1 MRNSGKIV
9 LAFLMLAILGVGACF
24 VGFNW
29 NAIKAGIQ
37 GYQLYTYEDVEKA
50 YDDGYYDAGTNE
62 IYYKELVETMR
73 VQIDDYKLQVN
84 NLTETN
90 NNYKKNNEAL
100 QLQKENLELQV
111 SNLTQIKN
119 ENQATIE
126 TLNAQIV
133 DFKNQIKL
141 LEASE
146 EDKTQQITFLN
157 QQVSSLQQMVSSLQ
171 SANDVNLA
179 TISSLQNQIKS
190 LNVQID
196 DLALQMQSSANTVSA
211 LNKKIEELEKS
222 VAYYEEYLKT
232 LENGE
237 QVVATFEF
245 DGSVYNIQVV
255 NKNAIISVTEPT
267 STEYVIFNGWKV
279 GEEFVDLSSYPIT
292 KNTKF
297 VADITYKYDV
307 VFKVDNEEYNK
318 QIVVKDN
325 FAVEP
330 EAPTK
335 ENSTFKG
342 WSADGKNVI
351 NVASYEIT
359 GNTTFVALFE
369 LNTCDVSFMV
379 EEEAYRTESVT
390 YGSYANIPTP
400 PTKEHYVFK
409 GWSMNGTDIVDV
421 ASYKIVKDTT
431 FIAVFEIKTYTVSFM
446 ANDTECD
453 NQVIAYGNFAT
464 EPEAPTKENYIFK
477 GWSINGID
485 VVDVASYE
493 ITGNTTFVALFEK
506 VYKLTF
512 MSNGVQHATL
522 DYSEMNKNINV
533 SDPTLKYYNF
543 IGWSING
550 TDIIDVASY
559 KIVEDTTFVAV
570 FDTEYTDE
578 EICNFVLN
586 EMVDGMLDLSNTL
599 IHTIPLGMFAN
610 NKNIVSVVLPNT
622 VITIGLNAF
631 YSCSNLQSVTL
642 STNLNKI
649 CSNAFADCRSLKSIY
664 IPKSVEFIVGVD
676 PNNPFAFDP
685 FILCSDDFQ
694 IYCEAT
700 EKQEGW
706 SDSWNIADF
715 ENKYYAVHYGYSYEQ
730 YLEAIKEL

>member
-1 MRNSGKIV
+1 
-9 LAFLMLAILGVGACF
+9 MLAILGVGACF

-37 GYQLYTYEDVEKA
+37 GYKLYTYEDVENS
-50 YDDGYYDAGTNE
+50 YDNGYNDAQTNE
-62 IYYKELVETMR
+62 EHYKSLISTMR
-73 VQIDDYKLQVN
+73 VQIEEYEREIEKLSQSN
-84 NLTETN
+84 KDNSAQI
-90 NNYKKNNEAL
+90 EAL
-100 QLQKENLELQV
+100 TLQKENLELQV
-111 SNLTQIKN
+111 SNLTKIKN
-119 ENQATIE
+119 ENQATID

-211 LNKKIEELEKS
+211 LNKKIAELEKS

-351 NVASYEIT
+351 NVASYAIT

-400 PTKEHYVFK
+400 PTKENYVFK

-421 ASYKIVKDTT
+421 ASYKIVQDTT
-431 FIAVFEIKTYTVSFM
+431 FIAVFEIKTYTVSFI
-446 ANDTECD
+446 ANDVEHD
-453 NQVIAYGNFAT
+453 NQIIEHGSFAT
-464 EPEAPTKENYIFK
+464 EPEAPTKKNYVFK
-477 GWSINGID
+477 GWSVNGTDI
-485 VVDVASYE
+485 VDVASYE
-493 ITGNTTFVALFEK
+493 ITGNTTFVAIFEIK
-506 VYKLTF
+506 TYTVTF
-512 MSNGVQHATL
+512 MANDAEHDNQIIEHGSFAT
-522 DYSEMNKNINV
+522 EPEAPTKKNYV
-533 SDPTLKYYNF
+533 FK
-543 IGWSING
+543 GWSIDGKN
-550 TDIIDVASY
+550 IVDVQS
-559 KIVEDTTFVAV
+559 IEINSDTTFVAL
-570 FDTEYTDE
+570 FDVTKNGT
-578 EICNFVLN
+578 FTLN
-586 EMVDGMLDLSNTL
+586 IKG
-599 IHTIPLGMFAN
+599 
-610 NKNIVSVVLPNT
+610 
-622 VITIGLNAF
+622 
-631 YSCSNLQSVTL
+631 
-642 STNLNKI
+642 
-649 CSNAFADCRSLKSIY
+649 SIY
-664 IPKSVEFIVGVD
+664 TLTVDNDKIVGNFTFKGTYCSKTMTINEQSKSDGIYMSSHIDSLPHMVQLTY
-676 PNNPFAFDP
+676 NETSNVWVFEEFGGFDLDKP
-685 FILCSDDFQ
+685 IFTAQL
-694 IYCEAT
+694 T
-700 EKQEGW
+700 R
-706 SDSWNIADF
+706 
-715 ENKYYAVHYGYSYEQ
+715 V
-730 YLEAIKEL
+730 